1 MGATSEVPGSLSA
14 IGAVSGVVVAV
25 GLATAAILTV
35 GGVAIAALI
44 GVLSGIGA
52 YLLVPYLVRLDRYGQ
67 GEAGDGGR
75 VNEGAAGAALAA
87 SGVVILALLFI
98 FEDPLIAAGIGL
110 PLTVLEFVI
119 WSLALPRA
127 ATEPGE
133 KKPIHRR
140 G

>member
-1 MGATSEVPGSLSA
+1 MSETTDSSMSLSA
-14 IGAVSGVVVAV
+14 IGAVSGVLVAV
-25 GLATAAILTV
+25 VLAVVTV
-35 GGVAIAALI
+35 QTGGGVPIAALI

-52 YLLVPYLVRLDRYGQ
+52 SLLVPYLVRLDRYGQ
-67 GEAGDGGR
+67 GDPDDGGR

-87 SGVVILALLFI
+87 SGVVVLALLFI

-110 PLTVLEFVI
+110 PLTALEFVI

-127 ATEPGE
+127 ATSPGE
-133 KKPIHRR
+133 KRPIHRQ

>member
-1 MGATSEVPGSLSA
+1 MSETADGPVSLSA
-14 IGAVSGVVVAV
+14 IGAVSGVLVAV
-25 GLATAAILTV
+25 VLAVVTV
-35 GGVAIAALI
+35 QTVDGVGIAALI
-44 GVLSGIGA
+44 GVLSGTGA
-52 YLLVPYLVRLDRYGQ
+52 YLLIPYLVRLDRYGQ
-67 GEAGDGGR
+67 GGADEGGR

-87 SGVVILALLFI
+87 SGVVVLALLLI
-98 FEDPLIAAGIGL
+98 FEDPLLAAGIGL

-127 ATEPGE
+127 ATEPGA

>member
-1 MGATSEVPGSLSA
+1 MSETADGPVSLTA
-14 IGAVSGVVVAV
+14 IGAISGALVAV
-25 GLATAAILTV
+25 VLAVVTVQTV
-35 GGVAIAALI
+35 GGVAIGALI
-44 GVLSGIGA
+44 GVLSGIGT
-52 YLLVPYLVRLDRYGQ
+52 YLLIPYLVRLDRYGQ
-67 GEAGDGGR
+67 ADAGEGGR

-98 FEDPLIAAGIGL
+98 FEDPLIAAGVGL
-110 PLTVLEFVI
+110 PLTGLEFVI

-127 ATEPGE
+127 ATEPGA